1 MLCDG
6 QTLFGRG
13 ATQTACRHPPYGISR
28 WLGKEFGK
36 STDERVRQSGDGG
49 ASAEKLRMVEESL
62 AGEASVAKIAHHDIH
77 PNLLRLLRGRCA
89 REF

>member
-1 MLCDG
+1 M
-6 QTLFGRG
+6 
-13 ATQTACRHPPYGISR
+13 
-28 WLGKEFGK
+28 GKEFGK

>member
-1 MLCDG
+1 M
-6 QTLFGRG
+6 RG
-13 ATQTACRHPPYGISR
+13 CARAATA
-28 WLGKEFGK
+28 
-36 STDERVRQSGDGG
+36 V